1 VRNWLRNQTQGSGSI
16 IPGAA
21 RMQERSTFVEVL
33 PAMCRLVHLEPDE
46 LMFNDYTTLVVQ
58 WLKENP

>member
-1 VRNWLRNQTQGSGSI
+1 
-16 IPGAA
+16 
-21 RMQERSTFVEVL
+21 MQERSTFVEVL